1 VSEPATTEPTS
12 TTDLTSLTLHRRRCA
27 TGVIRE
33 KLGNT
38 FFGSFLVMF
47 PGLFYFK
54 ESSEASRK
62 EAIRKLR
69 EDELSKMGVVQATE
83 ENVMA
88 GKGRQVESEAV
99 EAKIIRPEWDGKD
112 SSVDEVFWWEKKK

>member
-1 VSEPATTEPTS
+1 MSEPATTEPTS

-69 EDELSKMGVVQATE
+69 EDELSKMVLLE
-83 ENVMA
+83 
-88 GKGRQVESEAV
+88 
-99 EAKIIRPEWDGKD
+99 
-112 SSVDEVFWWEKKK
+112 